1 MVNPADCEPSCSGE
15 HTETGRCLR
24 AGIGGALNQL
34 NCTCDVFRFIYVTVK
49 RRQKSFEED
58 PFGMW
63 DSLRR
68 AELVKMKFAPAGDVQ
83 RQSSR

>member
-1 MVNPADCEPSCSGE
+1 MNTPRQGGVSW
-15 HTETGRCLR
+15 LV
-24 AGIGGALNQL
+24 GGAQNQL
-34 NCTCDVFRFIYVTVK
+34 DCTCDVFRFIYVTVK

-83 RQSSR
+83 HQSSR

>member
-1 MVNPADCEPSCSGE
+1 M
-15 HTETGRCLR
+15 
-24 AGIGGALNQL
+24 
-34 NCTCDVFRFIYVTVK
+34 TVK

>member
-1 MVNPADCEPSCSGE
+1 M
-15 HTETGRCLR
+15 
-24 AGIGGALNQL
+24 
-34 NCTCDVFRFIYVTVK
+34 TVK

-83 RQSSR
+83 HQSSR